1 METENAQSN
10 SDNNTDKL
18 ISDLNLSLE
27 RTTKLIER
35 SDTKASIMIT
45 ALSIIFGIIFRDS
58 LLR

>member
-45 ALSIIFGIIFRDS
+45 ALSII
-58 LLR
+58 LR